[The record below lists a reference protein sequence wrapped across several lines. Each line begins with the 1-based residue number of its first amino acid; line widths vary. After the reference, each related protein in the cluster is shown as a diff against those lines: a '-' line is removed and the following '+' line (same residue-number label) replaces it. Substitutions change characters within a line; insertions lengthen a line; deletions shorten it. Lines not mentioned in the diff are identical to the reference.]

1 MERLFESKVMRRTID
16 NNRRVSRDVTR
27 MRTQLSKEI
36 QSHKNSF
43 LLFDI
48 HSFTHG
54 SDFHL
59 RSNPDVVLM
68 YIRGFE
74 WLTQKLFYN
83 LDRLGV
89 RVKMIEGSMANDIMV
104 EAMIYGGQ
112 ATLIEIKQSVH
123 VDSVIFKRIVQ
134 AIQAT
139 I

>member
-1 MERLFESKVMRRTID
+1 
-16 NNRRVSRDVTR
+16 
-27 MRTQLSKEI
+27 
-36 QSHKNSF
+36 
-43 LLFDI
+43 
-48 HSFTHG
+48 
-54 SDFHL
+54 
-59 RSNPDVVLM
+59 M